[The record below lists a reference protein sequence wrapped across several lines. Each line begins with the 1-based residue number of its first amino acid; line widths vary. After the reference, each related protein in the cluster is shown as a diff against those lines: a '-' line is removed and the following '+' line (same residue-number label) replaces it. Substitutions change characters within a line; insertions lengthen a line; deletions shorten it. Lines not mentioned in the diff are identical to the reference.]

1 MAFGL
6 HWLKVWLGS
15 SRWAM
20 WVRRRAHIGLGIA
33 YRDAGHTAAARGHFE
48 RGLEITQR
56 LIDTHGESPERLRD
70 LSLSHNWLGDLQRR
84 DGRTAAAREHFERS
98 LEGFKRLIDT
108 HSESPQLLRNLSI
121 SHGTL
126 GNLDRDAGNT
136 AAARGHFKRSLE
148 IDQRLIDAYGESPM
162 RLRDLSAS
170 HSLLGDLENRD
181 GHTAAARRNF
191 ERGVEI
197 MQRLIGTHGES
208 PQLLSDLSV
217 SHLQLGKLDRDA
229 GHTNAERGH
238 CESSLEIMQRLI
250 ATHGESPQRMQAL
263 SVSHGWL
270 GDSERRAGHT
280 AAARRHSDRSLEIM
294 KRLIDTRGESP
305 QLLSDL
311 GASHNQLGDLDRD
324 AGNTA
329 AARRHFESCLEI
341 HQRLIDTHGESPQ
354 LLSDLSVSLSRLG
367 DLDHEA
373 GNNTAARG
381 HFERS
386 LEIRQRLIGT
396 HGESPERLSAL
407 SFIHNKLGNLDHDG
421 HTGAAREHYERSL
434 EICQRLINT
443 HGQSPRRLHDL
454 SVEHFQLGCLNRGD
468 GHTAAARRHF
478 ERGLEIMQRLIGTHG
493 ESPQFLSDLSVSH
506 NWLGMLDR
514 DAGHTA
520 AARGHFVAAAHLAAQ
535 LPTTRGTWPADAL
548 ACTERLLSVAEH
560 IALDQLYSLRSRLW
574 RGLLAFWESCDPT
587 SRLACAGQI
596 ARFHALWLRHALSR
610 APDRI
615 PEILGGMQG
624 RKIAA
629 LLLAEFADP
638 GAQASP
644 EARRFAELRLELA
657 RLALALKALEP
668 EQAVGLSRPGGSFED
683 YAAND
688 DRMGR
693 RAAVPEHLSQQRE
706 QQQAEQRARRLAET
720 FDRYRQVQREVELA
734 RQGLVNQGGP
744 ALAVLLPQPPE
755 LHAQALQQGL
765 AEDEALLLLLH
776 TPPGDSTSGGL
787 AADGASGCDTHALV
801 LTRSGIGPVLPLPA
815 LSRQLPSLL
824 AHAGR
829 PLDPR
834 GEAFAG
840 VTEGLRDCGGL
851 AGVAATATATATA
864 TAAAAATSGPA
875 PDVERLLQEC
885 LWQPLQALLPPSLL
899 RLHLVSHGA
908 LHVLPLAL
916 GSDRPVLLYPGLIFF
931 WQCRQGAWARASGLA
946 LHVHSPK
953 KDPQDP
959 RFEPIPFVHA
969 EAELVSRVWGRPD
982 ELLDDG
988 AAGPSAVQAVH
999 LACHGWVDGN
1009 ASAPGSGDAFLVT
1022 ASGPLDMQRVLRLQ
1036 RRTPVVF
1043 LSACL
1048 VGRQREDVDGDPLGL
1063 VSAFF
1068 VKGARGVVAAL
1079 APISD
1084 FWAPVLAVLFHD
1096 ALRHPQVPGAGDNAS
1111 ADANPDAAA
1120 PEVPAWLALQCA
1132 KQALHSGHWS
1142 PAVQQ
1147 HVREVL
1153 TAHLALWIGNQVL
1166 APQARPNELSRL
1178 LARVLDGP
1186 SLHPPGLPARSEV
1199 ERAMLPL
1206 LQQPGKA
1213 PPGQPP
1219 TSAWAAE
1226 TAAAQAASALIEPL
1240 IAARHHLHLLHPV
1253 RNLLINVTAFGQ
1265 G

>member
-1 MAFGL
+1 MQAAEFLNWGGVELARREL
-6 HWLKVWLGS
+6 HLALRVADADASAVGMELG
-15 SRWAM
+15 RFANDM
-20 WVRRRAHIGLGIA
+20 LGILE
-33 YRDAGHTAAARGHFE
+33 REAGHPAAAPGHFI
-48 RGLEITQR
+48 RCLDIMQR
-56 LIDTHGESPERLRD
+56 LIDTHGESPERLGYLSDLHKQIGRLERD
-70 LSLSHNWLGDLQRR
+70 AGHAGEARWHVEQSLAIVQRLIDEHGESPERLRNLSLILERLGDLDHDDGDSAAERAHLERNLEITQRLIDTHSKSPELLRNLSISLLRLGDIPIDSDAGDTAVSRRRFERRLEIDQDMIDIYGESPEQLDNLSLSHQRLGDLLTDDDSAAARGHFERSLKFSQRLIDTYGESPEQLLAHVQDLLR
-84 DGRTAAAREHFERS
+84 LGSLDLQIDDGPAAREHFEQSLVLGQRLIDTYGESPERLRSLSMSRQLLGELDQYDGHSVAARGHFERSLKFMQRLIDTYGESPERLNDLSIILFKLGNLDREDGHSAAAREHLEHSLEIGQRLIDTQGESPERLRHISILHSGLGDFYWQGDQRAAAREHFERS
-98 LEGFKRLIDT
+98 W
-108 HSESPQLLRNLSI
+108 
-121 SHGTL
+121 
-126 GNLDRDAGNT
+126 
-136 AAARGHFKRSLE
+136 E
-148 IDQRLIDAYGESPM
+148 ID
-162 RLRDLSAS
+162 
-170 HSLLGDLENRD
+170 
-181 GHTAAARRNF
+181 
-191 ERGVEI
+191 
-197 MQRLIGTHGES
+197 
-208 PQLLSDLSV
+208 
-217 SHLQLGKLDRDA
+217 
-229 GHTNAERGH
+229 
-238 CESSLEIMQRLI
+238 
-250 ATHGESPQRMQAL
+250 
-263 SVSHGWL
+263 
-270 GDSERRAGHT
+270 RRA
-280 AAARRHSDRSLEIM
+280 IV
-294 KRLIDTRGESP
+294 K
-305 QLLSDL
+305 
-311 GASHNQLGDLDRD
+311 
-324 AGNTA
+324 
-329 AARRHFESCLEI
+329 
-341 HQRLIDTHGESPQ
+341 
-354 LLSDLSVSLSRLG
+354 
-367 DLDHEA
+367 
-373 GNNTAARG
+373 
-381 HFERS
+381 
-386 LEIRQRLIGT
+386 
-396 HGESPERLSAL
+396 HGESPERLRNFSV
-407 SFIHNKLGNLDHDG
+407 SEIKLGDLDFHDG
-421 HTGAAREHYERSL
+421 HTGAAL
-434 EICQRLINT
+434 C
-443 HGQSPRRLHDL
+443 
-454 SVEHFQLGCLNRGD
+454 HFIG
-468 GHTAAARRHF
+468 AA
-478 ERGLEIMQRLIGTHG
+478 
-493 ESPQFLSDLSVSH
+493 
-506 NWLGMLDR
+506 DR
-514 DAGHTA
+514 AAG
-520 AARGHFVAAAHLAAQ
+520 